1 MGMSL
6 IEERGMDIKVDQET
20 PETRWG
26 EGAEKERHSNV
37 IFSEK
42 QRKYIGRYSREK
54 HL

>member
-26 EGAEKERHSNV
+26 GGRKIEVLECDIFKKAEK
-37 IFSEK
+37 I
-42 QRKYIGRYSREK
+42 YRYSREK